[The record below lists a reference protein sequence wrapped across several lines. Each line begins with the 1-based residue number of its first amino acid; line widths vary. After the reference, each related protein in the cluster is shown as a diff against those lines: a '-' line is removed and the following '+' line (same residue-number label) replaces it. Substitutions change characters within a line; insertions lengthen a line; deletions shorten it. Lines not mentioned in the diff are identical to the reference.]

1 MGECQKQKQK
11 KHGGLCS
18 QVETK
23 VTMGNC
29 SCIKGHGRD
38 LPRFLREGVGTVHS
52 GTTRRGREKQSHKE
66 EAGEIFQARVERDD
80 LRGNYEEA
88 KCQGVRLL
96 EGV

>member
-52 GTTRRGREKQSHKE
+52 GPQGEGEKNKVIKKKLEKSFRHGWREM
-66 EAGEIFQARVERDD
+66 I
-80 LRGNYEEA
+80 
-88 KCQGVRLL
+88 
-96 EGV
+96 